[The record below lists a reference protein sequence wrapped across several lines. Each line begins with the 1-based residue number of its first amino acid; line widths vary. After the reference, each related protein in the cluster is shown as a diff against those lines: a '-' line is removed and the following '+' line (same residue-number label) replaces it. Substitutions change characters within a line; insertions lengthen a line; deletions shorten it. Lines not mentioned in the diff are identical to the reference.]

1 MTEHRPGVA
10 DRAGAAAFGD
20 VTGEYLAV
28 RRGAA
33 AVTGWHDL
41 VWVRGPDS
49 VRFLDGLVSQSVATM
64 DSGGVA
70 ASLLLAPQ
78 GKLRAPHLL
87 LRGDDEVGLL
97 TDAGAG
103 ATVAGD
109 LARFKIRVDAVISAE
124 TAPVVDVWGPRAA
137 DVVAAATG
145 AVAPAEG
152 WARHGDVVMVAA
164 PLPRAPLQRQVVV
177 GVDVA
182 DLVAAGAVRAG
193 RLAVDA
199 VRIEAGEPLMGV
211 DVDERTI
218 PQEGDLVDGAV
229 DFTKGCYLGQELV
242 ARIDSRGHVNR
253 RLRGVVIGDTVLP
266 PPGAEVVVGDKV
278 VGAVTSLAESLE
290 LRAPV
295 GLALVHREV
304 EPGSPV
310 TIRWEGG
317 EAAAHIEALPLDA
330 WAP

>member
-1 MTEHRPGVA
+1 VTGGRG
-10 DRAGAAAFGD
+10 GAASFGD

-41 VWVRGPDS
+41 VWVRGPDT
-49 VRFLDGLVSQSVATM
+49 VRFLDGLVSQAVEPMPVGS
-64 DSGGVA
+64 VA

-78 GKLRAPHLL
+78 GKLRAPHLVMT
-87 LRGDDEVGLL
+87 GDAEVGLL
-97 TDAGAG
+97 ADAGSG
-103 ATVAGD
+103 ETVAGD

-124 TAPVVDVWGPRAA
+124 TAPVVDVWGPDSAA
-137 DVVAAATG
+137 VVAAVTG
-145 AVAPAEG
+145 LAPAPGEWSRG
-152 WARHGDVVMVAA
+152 GDAVVISVPFA
-164 PLPRAPLQRQVVV
+164 RAPLARLVVV

-199 VRIEAGEPLMGV
+199 ARIETGEPLMGV
-211 DVDERTI
+211 DIDEKTI

-253 RLRGVVIGDTVLP
+253 NLRGVVITDTVLP
-266 PPGAEVVVGDKV
+266 PPGAELVIGEKV
-278 VGAVTSLAESLE
+278 VGTLTSIAESLD
-290 LRAPV
+290 LQAPV
-295 GLALVHREV
+295 GLALVRREV

-310 TIRWEGG
+310 TIRWDGG
-317 EAAAHIEALPLDA
+317 EAAARIETLPLDV
-330 WAP
+330 WSS